1 MLLCEAQSMGVC
13 WERQRR
19 DMFIETVEE
28 ITGKLHRS
36 SGKVFAFQSI
46 NMPRLTA
53 FHRKGSTPRLRRTGQ
68 HFASV
73 EPHHIPCDTGGNR
86 RYDARAGMEHNVISE
101 LAICIVAAWVFGVAA
116 QALKQPLLLAYL
128 VAGFLV
134 GPAGL
139 GLIKD
144 KESVH
149 TISEIGLILLLFLIG
164 LEIDLKKI
172 LSTGRLILGT
182 ALAQIL
188 GSWFL
193 GVIFFWA
200 LGFPASGTQLDAMYL
215 GIAAALS
222 STVIIVKL
230 LYEKHELDTLQ
241 GRLTLGVLVLQDL
254 VAILFLAIQP
264 NLTNP
269 GPAVLLGSLA
279 KVIALMAVAFTASRY
294 ALPPIF
300 RSVARLPELVLV
312 GAIAWCFLVA
322 GVAGAFSLSRE
333 MGALIAGVAISTFP
347 YTLDIAAKLTSL
359 RDFFVT
365 LFFVSLG
372 MAVPLPTPALLG
384 WALLIS
390 VFVFASRLLTV
401 FPALHWMR
409 QGHRASLLPALNLSQ
424 ISELSLVILAIGAEY
439 KHISPQAQGIVA
451 YAFILLGILS
461 TYAITKSDALLRW
474 ASPWLKR
481 MGLADFADAN
491 AAPAEPHAK
500 PKIFVLGFFW
510 TASSLIEE
518 IGRHAPQL
526 IRELL
531 VVDYNPNVNREL
543 RARGIPV
550 VYGDITQRDTLV
562 HAGIGGAE
570 VIVCT
575 LPNSILRGATNL
587 KLLRQLRDL
596 NKEAKIIVH
605 AELFADVPALYE
617 AGADYVSVPRL
628 IEAQELCEVIEAARS
643 NLLPQKRAELDS
655 ELAER
660 HEVIP

>member
-1 MLLCEAQSMGVC
+1 
-13 WERQRR
+13 
-19 DMFIETVEE
+19 
-28 ITGKLHRS
+28 
-36 SGKVFAFQSI
+36 
-46 NMPRLTA
+46 
-53 FHRKGSTPRLRRTGQ
+53 
-68 HFASV
+68 
-73 EPHHIPCDTGGNR
+73 
-86 RYDARAGMEHNVISE
+86 MEHNVIAE
-101 LAICIVAAWVFGVAA
+101 LAICIVAAWIFGVVA
-116 QALKQPLLLAYL
+116 QALRQPLLLAYL
-128 VAGFLV
+128 LAGFVV
-134 GPAGL
+134 GPVGF

-144 KESVH
+144 KESIH

-172 LSTGRLILGT
+172 LGTGRLILGT

-230 LYEKHELDTLQ
+230 LHEKHELDTLP

-269 GPAVLLGSLA
+269 GPAVLLGSVG

-300 RSVARLPELVLV
+300 RAVARLPELVLV
-312 GAIAWCFLVA
+312 GAIAWCFLIA
-322 GVAGAFSLSRE
+322 GVAGAFHLSRE

-372 MAVPLPTPALLG
+372 MAVPLPNATLLG
-384 WALLIS
+384 WAFVIS
-390 VFVFASRLLTV
+390 LFVFASRIFTV
-401 FPALHWMR
+401 YPALHLMK
-409 QGHRASLLPALNLSQ
+409 QGHRASFLPALNLAQ
-424 ISELSLVILAIGAEY
+424 ISELSLVILAIGAEF
-439 KHISPQAQGIVA
+439 KHISAQAQGIVA
-451 YAFILLGILS
+451 YAFVMLGVLS
-461 TYAITKSDALLRW
+461 TYAITQSEKLLRW
-474 ASPWLKR
+474 TTPLLTKL
-481 MGLADFADAN
+481 GLTDFGDN
-491 AAPAEPHAK
+491 AAGFVEPAAK
-500 PKIFVLGFFW
+500 PKIFILGFFW

-518 IGRHAPQL
+518 ITRHAPQL
-526 IRELL
+526 LREVL
-531 VVDYNPNVNREL
+531 VIDFNPNTNREL
-543 RARGIPV
+543 HERCIPV

-562 HAGIGGAE
+562 HAGIQNAE
-570 VIVCT
+570 VIVCS
-575 LPNSILRGATNL
+575 LPNSVLRGATNL

-605 AELFADVPALYE
+605 AELFSDVPKLYAE
-617 AGADYVSVPRL
+617 GADYVSVPRL
-628 IEAQELCEVIEAARS
+628 IEARELCDVIEAARS

-655 ELAER
+655 ELADR